1 MIRKSI
7 KVDIKSTTTSE
18 IEDNNA
24 EDKAFLRFFYKPC
37 DGGTLWAYNKKT
49 LSFRSFGEIP
59 GVGGLGTQVND

>member
-7 KVDIKSTTTSE
+7 KIDIKSTTGTE
-18 IEDNNA
+18 IDPRDD
-24 EDKAFLRFFYKPC
+24 DKAFLRFFYKPC

-59 GVGGLGTQVND
+59 GSGGMGT